1 MSAATT
7 GVQGRCAHCQRT
19 LLLQP
24 WQLNAIAI
32 NEALACAHCQKH
44 VELRCPE
51 QIKRFKSL
59 DSFSLLRASLRV
71 MVCTALLVALVMEW
85 VGMLSVIEQLNASL
99 IVLFVY
105 FAVVLYFRRRQHL
118 TLIQEAA
125 RAHAD

>member
-32 NEALACAHCQKH
+32 NEAFACAHCRKH
-44 VELRCPE
+44 VQLRCPE

-105 FAVVLYFRRRQHL
+105 LAVVLYFRRRQHL
-118 TLIQEAA
+118 TLILEAA

>member
-1 MSAATT
+1 
-7 GVQGRCAHCQRT
+7 

-32 NEALACAHCQKH
+32 DEAFACTHCQKQLQ
-44 VELRCPE
+44 LRCPE
-51 QIKRFKSL
+51 QIRRFKSL

-99 IVLFVY
+99 IAIFAY
-105 FAVVLYFRRRQHL
+105 FAVIRYFRQRQRQHL
-118 TLIQEAA
+118 TLILEAA
-125 RAHAD
+125 KAHAD

>member
-1 MSAATT
+1 MSVATT

-19 LLLQP
+19 LRLQP

-32 NEALACAHCQKH
+32 NEAFACAHCQKH
-44 VELRCPE
+44 LQLRCPD
-51 QIKRFKSL
+51 QIRRFKSL
-59 DSFSLLRASLRV
+59 DSFSLLRASLRM

-99 IVLFVY
+99 IAIFVY
-105 FAVVLYFRRRQHL
+105 FAAVRYFRRRQHL
-118 TLIQEAA
+118 TLILEAA

>member
-32 NEALACAHCQKH
+32 NEAFACAHCQKH

-85 VGMLSVIEQLNASL
+85 VGMLTVIEQLNASL

-118 TLIQEAA
+118 TLILEAA

>member
-1 MSAATT
+1 
-7 GVQGRCAHCQRT
+7 

-32 NEALACAHCQKH
+32 NEAFACTHCQKR
-44 VELRCPE
+44 VQLSCPE
-51 QIKRFKSL
+51 QIRRFKSL

-99 IVLFVY
+99 IVMFVY
-105 FAVVLYFRRRQHL
+105 FAAVRYFRRRQHL
-118 TLIQEAA
+118 TLILEAA
-125 RAHAD
+125 RAHVD